1 MSKIGSYFA
10 ALAAAGLLSTPAR
23 AADEPNAAPAAPSTP
38 TSSAPTPVDAS
49 APVNSPAPVVAP
61 APGGESA
68 TPESARSVEPA
79 PLTREEREST
89 SRRAPALDVAPRVPP
104 TPIDEPAL
112 DDHAMGSHQRH
123 LFASIGYRGTLVKN
137 AGFDLFSE
145 DDALNQFSLALGAVV
160 LADDRLSFA
169 AAVAWDYGEASAA
182 IRGAPTELHLHRLTI
197 APEVRY
203 HIFRRFYAFG
213 RVGAGIAAVKASWD
227 DAVARATRAANHLAF
242 TVDPSAGLALEI
254 AGENSGVS
262 SRPRLW
268 LLADA
273 GYLVTTRTE
282 LVMGAAS
289 GSPARTDPINL
300 GSVALSG
307 ASFRVLAAVSY

>member
-1 MSKIGSYFA
+1 MSKIHSYFA
-10 ALAAAGLLSTPAR
+10 ALAAAALLGTPAR
-23 AADEPNAAPAAPSTP
+23 AADEPNPAPAAPSTP
-38 TSSAPTPVDAS
+38 ASSAATSADAS
-49 APVNSPAPVVAP
+49 APATSPAPAVAP
-61 APGGESA
+61 APA
-68 TPESARSVEPA
+68 PAVA
-79 PLTREEREST
+79 PLTGEERETT
-89 SRRAPALDVAPRVPP
+89 SRRTPALGVAARVQP

-145 DDALNQFSLALGAVV
+145 NDALNQFSLALGAVV

-169 AAVAWDYGEASAA
+169 AAAAWDYGESSAA
-182 IRGAPTELHLHRLTI
+182 IRGAPTELHLHRLTV

-203 HIFRRFYAFG
+203 HLFRRFYAFG
-213 RVGAGIAAVKASWD
+213 RVGAGIAAVKASFD
-227 DAVARATRAANHLAF
+227 DAVARATRTANHVAF
-242 TVDPSAGLALEI
+242 TVDPSAGLALEV

-289 GSPARTDPINL
+289 GSPARTDPLDL